1 MSSDNPFR
9 IKDKKYDIDEDT
21 VEKIIKKRLNRKPKG
36 KPVKFT
42 WEGLTN
48 LAHLFDTNI
57 FSPHKLARIKELME
71 GRDEAKEKDYIDFFE
86 DIEKGVYSGTQ
97 KLGYSI
103 GDIATTGIDLGTAFA
118 ESKGYGKR
126 TELTEKL
133 TEIYEENK
141 MKESETLV
149 GKTTEVLTQFG
160 IPGSAGFKIMNRI
173 KRLSGIQKLRAGTA
187 TAAATVAGVK
197 WGARISNIANKS
209 GYMAGSFA
217 IMDYLGS
224 EPDRGNLFFKKEDT
238 ENLTGSDLAVARF
251 NNRLRFAAE
260 GATIGTFWPLLGAP
274 AKFGLKWGLL
284 KPLAFTAGVGLKT
297 ANTLVVQPA
306 SWLLS
311 KDKYL
316 IPNISKGIRK
326 GTTFTSEKIFNPI
339 IQIGIKDKVK
349 ELPKFSEWRKFAP
362 GKGSAD
368 PLKGR
373 LKTLDNI
380 FSWFRSVGK
389 MTGNRYNLTSRAR
402 REIKARSRTIEKW
415 LESIDY
421 TATQLAKSFRN
432 QYNTSTTSPASQ
444 SHYLDQVLTY
454 LKGDLRLDQL
464 PKLLQNSSKNLKGEL
479 GKIKKT
485 FAELLPES
493 DLKKFMLAN
502 VSNYMRKSFAVF
514 TNPAYQPEKQIFE
527 GAVGY
532 MENVIKN
539 NRDLRAAALQEFKNF
554 KPVTA
559 VKKHAETLVRKI
571 LHEGKNDAKDPLEIL
586 KYISKTQL
594 RSKNLVRTGEELPTA
609 IKRLLGDEV
618 KKGKDYVS
626 PLKSSVLFT
635 TSHAIT
641 QTVTKK
647 LSDRLAALGIKE
659 GWLFKDEARANARG
673 ILDAEKIHHV
683 PDLGFLGSKL
693 DKLYA
698 SKQIANAFRGTPGKL
713 DGAIQNSAYRAL
725 LQLKVAT
732 QFGKTVLSPATQV
745 RNVTSASLFPLAN
758 GHIGGRA
765 SVSEAFKMTLDDIF
779 GAGTTLDERALIT
792 NIEDKIRRGVID
804 ENIVASELGAV
815 LQDIK
820 KGSINTLDGLY
831 NKLTNSKFMKT
842 ATRVYAG
849 GDNVWKWF
857 GDEYVQSQLRS
868 TYKDLNALKAWFPE
882 IQGQNFIVRDT
893 FTNSLKTYDDAIKEA
908 ASWYIRNTYP
918 TYSKVP
924 EVIKAIRKLPFGNF
938 VSFPAEMMRTSFN
951 IMNIAGK
958 EISSS
963 NALLRQIGYRRM
975 IGAYTVL
982 SGAGTAALNI
992 ASSLTGVTLEELD
1005 AYKRS
1010 FAAPWNKNSILL
1022 PMDKWIK
1029 GKGKAINFSYFSPYD
1044 VVQRPFEA
1052 FFAALGEG
1060 KKSNKEWDDLTLSVM
1075 GDTFSELFDSFVS
1088 EPIGYERII
1097 DVLPRGKFGRGGQK
1111 KAGGFVYSETDSPS
1125 DIWNKSFSHILEGIE
1140 PGVMTTGGKIKSAIE
1155 SDIKPG
1161 GQPYSLRD
1169 EALALFSGIRIIDVN
1184 VPKSLEYNITDY
1196 QRGKRAVTKT
1206 EAFYSLEN
1214 ALNRGPSTMANE
1226 FRSIQDEAFRVQ
1238 QEFYYVI
1245 QDALEMGMTK
1255 RDLRKIMKKRNVGKR
1270 EIAKLFRG
1278 KFTPF
1283 NYSKPL
1289 MEKRWREAKEAY
1301 KGENPIKSYFYPRSE
1316 LNRVIREYR
1325 NKSLKYE
1332 EPGESMLNKIKNA
1345 IISRADAAEP
1355 EKISSVPIDF
1365 SGVQTTRMQTPP
1377 LPLTPQPK
1385 QMAGLASL
1393 QVNPTT
1399 GLTRTEAALLSPG
1412 EQAIRQ
1418 GQRRV

>member
-1 MSSDNPFR
+1 MSSNKPFR
-9 IKDKKYDIDEDT
+9 EKKLGYNISNED
-21 VEKIIKKRLNRKPKG
+21 VEKIIKKKLNIKPKG

-42 WEGLTN
+42 WQGFKNMWVGLMGDPLQN
-48 LAHLFDTNI
+48 P
-57 FSPHKLARIKELME
+57 FSGEMPAKMKRLQELE
-71 GRDEAKEKDYIDFFE
+71 ERNAKEKDYIDFFE
-86 DIEKGVYSGTQ
+86 EIELSTNKGLQNLAYS
-97 KLGYSI
+97 L
-103 GDIATTGIDLGTAFA
+103 GDIVTTGIDLGAKAF
-118 ESKGYGKR
+118 GKE

-133 TEIYEENK
+133 TENYEK
-141 MKESETLV
+141 HKLRDPETLL
-149 GKTTEVLTQFG
+149 GKINEVLTQYS
-160 IPGSAGFKIMNRI
+160 IPASSGFKIMNRVR
-173 KRLSGIQKLRAGTA
+173 RLSGIQKLKSG
-187 TAAATVAGVK
+187 TAAAATTLAGVK
-197 WGARISNIANKS
+197 WGTRISNIAHKS

-217 IMDYLGS
+217 VMDYLGS
-224 EPDRGNLFFKKEDT
+224 EPDRGNLIYKKEDT
-238 ENLTGSDLAVARF
+238 ENLTGSDLASARF
-251 NNRLRFAAE
+251 RNRLRFASE
-260 GATIGTFWPLLGAP
+260 GATIGGFWPLLGAP
-274 AKFGLKWGLL
+274 ARWGLKWGLL
-284 KPLAFTAGVGLKT
+284 KPLAFAGGVGLKT

-311 KDKYL
+311 TDKYI
-316 IPNISKGIRK
+316 IPNISKGIRNS
-326 GTTFTSEKIFNPI
+326 TAFTSEKIFNPI

-402 REIKARSRTIEKW
+402 REIKARARTIEKW

-444 SHYLDQVLTY
+444 KHYLDQVLTY
-454 LKGDLRLDQL
+454 LKGDIRMDQL
-464 PKLLQNSSKNLKGEL
+464 PKLLQESSKNLKGEL

-485 FAELLPES
+485 FADLLPES

-514 TNPAYQPEKQIFE
+514 TNPAYQPEKKIFD
-527 GAVGY
+527 GAVKY

-539 NRDLRAAALQEFKNF
+539 NRDLRAAAIGEFKNF
-554 KPVTA
+554 TPATA

-594 RSKNLVRTGEELPTA
+594 RSKDLVRTGEELPTA
-609 IKRLLGDEV
+609 IKRLLGEENN
-618 KKGKDYVS
+618 
-626 PLKSSVLFT
+626 LKASVLTT

-647 LSDRLAALGIKE
+647 LSDRLAALGVRE

-673 ILDAEKIHHV
+673 ILDAEKIHHI
-683 PDLGFLGSKL
+683 PDLGFLGSRL

-698 SKQIANAFRGTPGKL
+698 SKQIANAFRGTPGAL
-713 DGAIQNSAYRAL
+713 DGAIQNGAYRAL

-779 GAGTTLDERALIT
+779 GAGTTLNERALIT

-815 LQDIK
+815 LKDIK
-820 KGSINTLDGLY
+820 KGSINTLDGLFL
-831 NKLTNSKFMKT
+831 KLTNGKFMKT

-882 IQGQNFIVRDT
+882 IQGQKFIVRDT
-893 FTNSLKTYDDAIKEA
+893 FTNKLKTYDDTIREA
-908 ASWYIRNTYP
+908 AAWYIRNTYP

-951 IMNIAGK
+951 IMDIASK
-958 EISSS
+958 EIAST
-963 NALLRQIGYRRM
+963 NPLLRQIGYRRM

-982 SGAGTAALNI
+982 GGAGTAALNI
-992 ASSLTGVTLEELD
+992 ASELTGVTLEELD

-1052 FFAALGEG
+1052 FFATWKEG
-1060 KKSNKEWDDLTLSVM
+1060 KLSNDKRRDIFLSTMGATLH
-1075 GDTFSELFDSFVS
+1075 ELFDSFVS

-1097 DVLPRGKFGRGGQK
+1097 DVLPRGQFGRGGQK
-1111 KAGGFVYSETDSPS
+1111 KAGGFVYSDTDSPG
-1125 DIWNKSFSHILEGIE
+1125 DIWNKSFAHVLEGIE
-1140 PGVMTTGGKIKSAIE
+1140 PGVLTTGGKIKSAIE

-1206 EAFYSLEN
+1206 EAFYSLTDY
-1214 ALNRGPSTMANE
+1214 ANRPPDVMADE
-1226 FRSIQDEAFRVQ
+1226 FRSIQDEAFKVQ
-1238 QEFYYVI
+1238 QDFYYTI
-1245 QDALEMGMTK
+1245 QDALAMGLTK
-1255 RDLRKIMKKRNVGKR
+1255 RDLRKIMRKRGMGKK

-1283 NYSKPL
+1283 NYSKSL
-1289 MEKRWREAKEAY
+1289 MEKRWKQAKEAY
-1301 KGENPIKSYFYPRSE
+1301 KEENPIKSYFYPRSE

-1325 NKSLKYE
+1325 NKSLKYPE
-1332 EPGESMLNKIKNA
+1332 DEGGSILDTIKDA
-1345 IISRADAAEP
+1345 IIPPAGAAEP
-1355 EKISSVPIDF
+1355 IIDTNLQ
-1365 SGVQTTRMQTPP
+1365 SMNRIQTPP
-1377 LPLTPQPK
+1377 LPQTPPPIK
-1385 QMAGLASL
+1385 QMSGIASL
-1393 QVNPTT
+1393 QKNPIT
-1399 GLTRTEAALLSPG
+1399 GLTRTESALLSPS
-1412 EQAIRQ
+1412 EQVIA
-1418 GQRRV
+1418 RRT